1 MTLSG
6 ILLLVGFAVFAIMM
20 VTRLLPTLLAL
31 PLMATWI
38 AFTVGLPFIDW
49 LNEILIK
56 GSLRLSMPIT
66 LVIFGSMF
74 AKVIQKT
81 GISNEIIKKAA
92 ELSGD
97 KPIAIAVL
105 MTAATAFIF
114 IGMSGLGAII
124 MIGSIAIP
132 IMTSAGIEPIDAVI
146 LILLGMMT
154 GSSLNFAGG
163 AVAAGIGIFG
173 TEAVIRYFFPGAIV
187 SFIITVAYIVINIP
201 RGQNSG
207 ESALALLKNFFGG
220 IVSVPVSLVQTL
232 GKLFTKKSSTLIK
245 KKQSLPP
252 AALISPI
259 LPLVIIAIINFTV
272 GLGTPKDGMIDPV
285 AAAVL
290 GFLIASFYAT
300 VLVRPFQAINLF
312 TGALVD
318 GIKDIAGV
326 LFLFMG
332 IGMLVTATTQ
342 PAAVEILNPL
352 ITAIMPSSFYGV
364 LIFFTLFAPAALYRG
379 PFNMYGMG
387 SGIATILTNL
397 NFLPATA
404 LYGIFNGVGYLQTI
418 GDPTNSHNT
427 WLAGYAGVDV
437 NAIMKKVL
445 PYAWGACVLMM
456 IFVAVLQ

>member
-6 ILLLVGFAVFAIMM
+6 ILLLLGFAFFAVLM
-20 VTRLLPTLLAL
+20 VVRILPTLLAL

-38 AFTVGLPFIDW
+38 AFIVGIPFIKW
-49 LNEILIK
+49 LENIILQ
-56 GSLRLSMPIT
+56 GSFRLSLPIV

-81 GISNEIIKKAA
+81 GISDAIIKKAA

-105 MTAATAFIF
+105 MTAATAFVF
-114 IGMSGLGAII
+114 LGMSGLGAII

-154 GSSLNFAGG
+154 GSSLNFAG
-163 AVAAGIGIFG
+163 AAAGIGIFG
-173 TEAVIRYFFPGAIV
+173 SEAVLRYFVPGAIV
-187 SFIITVAYIVINIP
+187 SSIVTVAYIVINIP
-201 RGQNSG
+201 RGENAGSSG
-207 ESALALLKNFFGG
+207 LTLLKEFLVGL
-220 IVSVPVSLVQTL
+220 ISVPVSLIQMI
-232 GKLFTKKSSTLIK
+232 GKFFTTKNSTLIK
-245 KKQSLPP
+245 KKQSLPS

-259 LPLVIIAIINFTV
+259 LPLVIIAIINFTIGFGSV
-272 GLGTPKDGMIDPV
+272 DEGKFDPV
-285 AAAVL
+285 GAAVL
-290 GFLIASFYAT
+290 GFLIASFYAAF
-300 VLVRPFQAINLF
+300 LVRPSQAVNLF

-342 PAAVEILNPL
+342 PAAVEILSPL
-352 ITAIMPSSFYGV
+352 MRSIMPSSFMGV
-364 LIFFTLFAPAALYRG
+364 VIFFTIFAPAALYRG

-387 SGIATILTNL
+387 SGIATILNSL
-397 NFLPATA
+397 NFLPSTA
-404 LYGIFNGVGYLQTI
+404 LYGIFGGVGYIQTLA
-418 GDPTNSHNT
+418 DPTNSHNT
-427 WLAGYAGVDV
+427 WLSGYAGVDTSSV
-437 NAIMKKVL
+437 MKKIL

-456 IFVAVLQ
+456 IFVTVLR